1 MKKENGFTL
10 IELIAVIVIIALVA
24 LFTIPMVIDTIF
36 KAKVKSA
43 EDAAYGIRKEAQIL
57 QKNAMMNS
65 GGTFSY
71 IEIDFENLDAD
82 GQPITNLYKTLSSVP
97 DTNTV
102 KFKVSGR
109 LPSSGKLIIY
119 GGGNM
124 EFKDIVI
131 DNYDCIIPETGD
143 ITCDKE
149 NNSSY
154 VYYNNS
160 DSHDIKY
167 IGDSIDIDNLTTG
180 YTTDL
185 DTAIANHIIYLR
197 HTVKNNKITKT
208 ELCINKSN
216 WGGELCIDVEDN
228 NESNETKLL
237 KHFGYNNTT
246 KQTAYTGVSCYRS
259 SFTSCGN
266 ASISSGITV
275 RIENNVKSAY
285 IQDLDDNKF
294 TCRMNYNT
302 IGTNDKYFFSW
313 CTNE

>member
-1 MKKENGFTL
+1 MKKKKGFTL
-10 IELIAVIVIIALVA
+10 IELIAVIVIIAIVA
-24 LFTIPMVIDTIF
+24 LITIPMVINMIS
-36 KAKVKSA
+36 KAKVKAA
-43 EDAAYGIRKEAQIL
+43 EDAAYGIRKEAQVL
-57 QKNAMMNS
+57 QKNALMNS

-71 IEIDFENLDAD
+71 IEINFENLDEN
-82 GQPITNLYKTLSSVP
+82 GNPVTNLYKTLSSTP
-97 DTNTV
+97 DTNVVT
-102 KFKVSGR
+102 FKVSGK
-109 LPSSGKLIIY
+109 LPSSGKVIIY

-131 DNYDCIIPETGD
+131 DNFNCIIPETGD
-143 ITCDKE
+143 ITCNE
-149 NNSSY
+149 ENSSTY

-160 DSHDIKY
+160 DSHDIKS
-167 IGDSIDIDNLTTG
+167 IGDSIDINNLATG
-180 YTTDL
+180 YTTNL
-185 DTAIANHIIYLR
+185 NTALSNHIVYLR

-237 KHFGYNNTT
+237 KYFGYNNTT
-246 KQTAYTGVSCYRS
+246 KQTSYPGVDCYRS

-266 ASISSGITV
+266 ASMTTGITV

-302 IGTNDKYFFSW
+302 IGTNGKYFFSW